1 MTMPLVTMTAA
12 LMTSSCHEGV
22 PNETVYG
29 HCKQQLKTIETSFI
43 KCTDYMCRVIAL
55 SSSSAVALSQC
66 IRKCI
71 LVLFTNI
78 IVVIVAAISSS
89 SLSYHAMR
97 SVMPCSSSTLSI
109 MIV

>member
-29 HCKQQLKTIETSFI
+29 HCKQQLKTIETLFI

-55 SSSSAVALSQC
+55 SSSAVALSQC

-78 IVVIVAAISSS
+78 IVLTVVIVAAMSSS
-89 SLSYHAMR
+89 SLS
-97 SVMPCSSSTLSI
+97 
-109 MIV
+109 